1 MFTFFCEMLIG
12 IAQDAKKRIAISIG
26 NRMNA
31 SALRDIWARVMF

>member
-1 MFTFFCEMLIG
+1 MRENGLANAPCESNVV
-12 IAQDAKKRIAISIG
+12 SIG